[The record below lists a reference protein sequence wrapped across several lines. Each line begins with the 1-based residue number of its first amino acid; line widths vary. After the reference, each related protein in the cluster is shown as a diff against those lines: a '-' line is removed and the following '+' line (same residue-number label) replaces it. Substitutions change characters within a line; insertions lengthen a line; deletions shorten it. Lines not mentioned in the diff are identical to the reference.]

1 MKSAE
6 EFQTME
12 RRERYGLVRDL
23 FNLEETA
30 LPVEVEAA
38 CYDAAGA
45 IAATLSPDFDLKK
58 ISKRDVFLFIR
69 VTTALNPFIRVTTG
83 PRGTTAL
90 NPDVMAVHINKIH
103 RYVKGHFATVMQSQN
118 APATLKY

>member
-12 RRERYGLVRDL
+12 RRERYGLIRDL

-45 IAATLSPDFDLKK
+45 IW
-58 ISKRDVFLFIR
+58 
-69 VTTALNPFIRVTTG
+69 
-83 PRGTTAL
+83 
-90 NPDVMAVHINKIH
+90 
-103 RYVKGHFATVMQSQN
+103 SQ
-118 APATLKY
+118 

>member
-23 FNLEETA
+23 YNLEENS

-45 IAATLSPDFDLKK
+45 IAATLFPDFDLKK

-69 VTTALNPFIRVTTG
+69 VTTALNP
-83 PRGTTAL
+83 
-90 NPDVMAVHINKIH
+90 DVIAVHINKVH
-103 RYVKGHFATVMQSQN
+103 RYIKGHFAAVMQGPLTSAN
-118 APATLKY
+118 LKY

>member
-1 MKSAE
+1 MKSSE
-6 EFQTME
+6 EFQTMD
-12 RRERYGLVRDL
+12 RRERYGLVRNL

-69 VTTALNPFIRVTTG
+69 VITALNPFIRVTT
-83 PRGTTAL
+83 AH
-90 NPDVMAVHINKIH
+90 NPDVMAVRINKVH
-103 RYVKGHFATVMQSQN
+103 RYVKGHFATVIQN
-118 APATLKY
+118 PLTSANLKY

>member
-45 IAATLSPDFDLKK
+45 IAATLYYDFDLKK
-58 ISKRDVFLFIR
+58 ISKRDVYLFVR
-69 VTTALNPFIRVTTG
+69 VTTTF
-83 PRGTTAL
+83 
-90 NPDVMAVHINKIH
+90 NPDVVTVHINKVH
-103 RYVKGHFATVMQSQN
+103 RYIKGHFAAVMQGALTQVN
-118 APATLKY
+118 LRY

>member
-6 EFQTME
+6 EFQALS
-12 RRERYGLVRDL
+12 RKDCYGLVREL

-45 IAATLSPDFDLKK
+45 IAATLYYDFDLKK

-69 VTTALNPFIRVTTG
+69 VTTTF
-83 PRGTTAL
+83 
-90 NPDVMAVHINKIH
+90 NPDVVAVHINKVH
-103 RYVKGHFATVMQSQN
+103 RYIKGHFAAVMQGPLTSAN
-118 APATLKY
+118 LKY

>member
-12 RRERYGLVRDL
+12 RKDRYGLVRSL
-23 FNLEETA
+23 YNLEEGA

-45 IAATLSPDFDLKK
+45 IAATLYYDFDLKK

-69 VTTALNPFIRVTTG
+69 VTTALNP
-83 PRGTTAL
+83 
-90 NPDVMAVHINKIH
+90 DVIAVHINKVH
-103 RYVKGHFATVMQSQN
+103 RYVKGHFASVMQGPLTQVN
-118 APATLKY
+118 LRY

>member
-12 RRERYGLVRDL
+12 RKDRYGLIRSL
-23 FNLEETA
+23 YNLEEGA

-45 IAATLSPDFDLKK
+45 IAATLYYDFDLKK
-58 ISKRDVFLFIR
+58 ISKRDVFLFVR
-69 VTTALNPFIRVTTG
+69 VTTFNNADSIS
-83 PRGTTAL
+83 
-90 NPDVMAVHINKIH
+90 VHINKVH
-103 RYVKGHFATVMQSQN
+103 RYIKGHFAAVMQGPLTSAN
-118 APATLKY
+118 LKY

>member
-1 MKSAE
+1 MKGAG

-23 FNLEETA
+23 YNLEENS

-45 IAATLSPDFDLKK
+45 IAATLFPDFDLKK

-69 VTTALNPFIRVTTG
+69 VTTALNP
-83 PRGTTAL
+83 
-90 NPDVMAVHINKIH
+90 DVIAVHINKVH
-103 RYVKGHFATVMQSQN
+103 RYIKGHFAAVMQGPLTQVN
-118 APATLKY
+118 LRY

>member
-23 FNLEETA
+23 YNLEENS

-45 IAATLSPDFDLKK
+45 IAATLFPDFDLKK
-58 ISKRDVFLFIR
+58 ISKRHVFLFIR
-69 VTTALNPFIRVTTG
+69 VTTALNP
-83 PRGTTAL
+83 
-90 NPDVMAVHINKIH
+90 DVIAVHINKVH
-103 RYVKGHFATVMQSQN
+103 RYIKGHFAAVMQGPLTSAN
-118 APATLKY
+118 LKY